1 MLRVVDD
8 EGLQSLPKGINSW
21 SAPTLEELDLGT
33 CPNVRLQSADVARLA
48 AMPRL
53 LRLRLPSDVQAPA
66 VLECLALAAPWLE
79 LEED

>member
-8 EGLQSLPKGINSW
+8 EDLQSLPKGINGW

-33 CPNVRLQSADVARLA
+33 CPNVRLHNADVARLA

-53 LRLRLPSDVQAPA
+53 RRLCLPSDVQAPA
-66 VLECLALAAPWLE
+66 VLVRLACAAPWLE
-79 LEED
+79 VDED